1 MNARRFGPLLAV
13 CLCSASAHAH
23 RLSPAYFGVTE
34 TEPGRFTVQW
44 KVSISGGLA
53 DTLEPQIPEGCAVDG
68 MVRSFVIE
76 DARVMHA
83 DLSCEMLAGRTFTV
97 DGLAVTDT
105 DVLLRIDNLDGS
117 SFTHRLVPD
126 APSVVIPLSP
136 GASEVI
142 VTYLV
147 LGIEHILLG
156 IDHLLF
162 VLALLML
169 VRGVGRLVA
178 TITAFTL
185 AHSVTLAVATL
196 GFVEVPSAPVEATI
210 ALSILVL
217 ATELARGPGRSE
229 LRSRIFQ
236 DREQS
241 SLPHASS
248 LPHRPSL
255 TVRFPWL
262 VAFAFGLLH
271 GFGFAG
277 ALSEVGLPARAIP
290 LALLFFN
297 VGVEIGQLAFIAA
310 VLAGAWALHRAAATL
325 PVWLPRMTV
334 YVIGSVAAFWVF
346 ERTFT
351 AI

>member
-1 MNARRFGPLLAV
+1 VSARRFGLLVAL
-13 CLCSASAHAH
+13 CLCSTAAHAH
-23 RLSPAYFGVTE
+23 RLSPAYFGMTE
-34 TEPGRFTVQW
+34 TVPGRFAVQW

-53 DTLEPQIPEGCAVDG
+53 DTLEPRIPEGCAVDG
-68 MVRSFVIE
+68 MVRSYVIE

-83 DLSCEMLAGRTFTV
+83 DLDCEMLTGRTFTV

-117 SFTHRLVPD
+117 SFTHRLVPN
-126 APSVVIPLSP
+126 APSVVIPVSP
-136 GASEVI
+136 GASEVV

-162 VLALLML
+162 VLALLMV
-169 VRGVGRLVA
+169 VRGVGRLIA

-185 AHSVTLAVATL
+185 AHSVTLAAATL

-217 ATELARGPGRSE
+217 ATELARSRFVGAASGRDSSSGLESRPEAGPTGE
-229 LRSRIFQ
+229 
-236 DREQS
+236 
-241 SLPHASS
+241 
-248 LPHRPSL
+248 PSL

-277 ALSEVGLPARAIP
+277 ALSEVGLPAQAIP

-297 VGVEIGQLAFIAA
+297 VGVEVGQLAFIAI
-310 VLAGAWALHRAAATL
+310 VLAGAWALHRAALTL
-325 PVWLPRMTV
+325 PVWLPRLTV

-346 ERTFT
+346 ERTLT

>member
-1 MNARRFGPLLAV
+1 VSARRLGLLFAL
-13 CLCSASAHAH
+13 CLCSASTYAH
-23 RLSPAYFGVTE
+23 RLSPAYFGMTE
-34 TEPGRFTVQW
+34 TEPGRFAVQW

-53 DTLEPQIPEGCAVDG
+53 DTLEPQIPEGCTVDD
-68 MVRSFVIE
+68 MVRSYVIE

-83 DLSCEMLAGRTFTV
+83 DLDCGVLAGRAFAV

-126 APSVVIPLSP
+126 APSVVIPVSP

-169 VRGVGRLVA
+169 VRGVGRLIA

-185 AHSVTLAVATL
+185 AHSVTLAAATL
-196 GFVEVPSAPVEATI
+196 GFVAVPSAPVEATI

-217 ATELARGPGRSE
+217 ATELARRGSVGAASGRD
-229 LRSRIFQ
+229 SRP
-236 DREQS
+236 DEESRPEAPPTGES
-241 SLPHASS
+241 SLTS
-248 LPHRPSL
+248 
-255 TVRFPWL
+255 RFPWL

-277 ALSEVGLPARAIP
+277 ALSEIGLPTQAIP

-297 VGVEIGQLAFIAA
+297 VGVEVGQLAFIGV
-310 VLAGAWALHRAAATL
+310 VLAGAWALHRASVTL
-325 PVWLPRMTV
+325 PVWVPRLTV

-346 ERTFT
+346 ERTLT